1 MKALA
6 LGGILLLAVPLT
18 AIPKPHN
25 WQTGKVV
32 SQEIN
37 SYSAGAAAVPI
48 GGSVVAVPIRRTSNQ
63 VILEANGYRFTLLE
77 KPSKHYVILAENGY
91 VQFYQEG
98 EWFVFLDL
106 KKKEHKFS
114 LLHMEKLP

>member
-6 LGGILLLAVPLT
+6 LGVLLLAVPL
-18 AIPKPHN
+18 AASPKPHN
-25 WQTGKVV
+25 WQTGKVI
-32 SQEIN
+32 SQEVT
-37 SYSAGAAAVPI
+37 SYNAGAAAVPI
-48 GGSVVAVPIRRTSNQ
+48 GGGVVAVPLRRTSNQ

-77 KPSKHYVILAENGY
+77 KQAKNYLVLPENSN
-91 VQFYQEG
+91 VQFYQDG
-98 EWFVFLDL
+98 QWFVFLDF